1 MLCNK
6 QYHVPTQVAGHE
18 APVKTCHWIKA
29 PNYTCLMT
37 ASWDKTLK
45 VSYYFLCVLK
55 LMFTLLTL
63 L

>member
-1 MLCNK
+1 MFRW
-6 QYHVPTQVAGHE
+6 QVAAHE

-45 VSYYFLCVLK
+45 VPAAVTASRALRTPL
-55 LMFTLLTL
+55 
-63 L
+63 